1 MLGSPGLQDTPRPEG
16 AAAAATA
23 SGRSVPDGC
32 DRSGAD
38 GARRPNAGEAPAL
51 VPASAPAA
59 LGLCLGSG
67 GPRAGVSAACGEGPH
82 RRAGG
87 DLAQAGTE
95 GRAVGSGGVRSV
107 RGAELGRP
115 PLGALCILFSA
126 GTQRCSLWENHH
138 SRAQRPSSLLQ

>member
-16 AAAAATA
+16 AAAAAA

-38 GARRPNAGEAPAL
+38 GARRPRAGEAPAL

-87 DLAQAGTE
+87 GDPAQAGTE
-95 GRAVGSGGVRSV
+95 DRAVGSRGVRSV
-107 RGAELGRP
+107 RGAELGCP
-115 PLGALCILFSA
+115 PLRALCILFSA
-126 GTQRCSLWENHH
+126 GTQRCSPWENHH